1 MRGGARWML
10 DSDLAVTLDAT
21 RSENPD
27 TEVVNEVRVRAA
39 LRF

>member
-1 MRGGARWML
+1 MRSGARWML

-21 RSENPD
+21 RSESAGA
-27 TEVVNEVRVRAA
+27 EAENEVRVQAA

>member
-1 MRGGARWML
+1 MRGGARWLL

-21 RSENPD
+21 RSESAGAGAEND
-27 TEVVNEVRVRAA
+27 VRVQAA